1 MATLLVKVADSMTL
15 DGAQALIQ
23 GQHSYLEFV
32 RSFPS
37 FRTIQFT
44 APSEDQSSIDEI
56 RGLAYVVGATYDKE
70 YQIDPVI
77 GGKTQIAEYKSDVL
91 EDNTSKVAGTRNT
104 RIITGS
110 GGGTIYVKVANYSG
124 NLRFQFSSS
133 QGGVYSRIAT
143 YSGFV
148 QGGTYTF
155 DQSDSSNT
163 GHRLAF
169 SLTPDGT
176 FGGGVQYTYKVT
188 TAGTPGSSG
197 AYTRIEIDGVTAS
210 VLYWY
215 NVSNS
220 NYGAYDDS
228 PLRYGAICVHDFWH
242 LDRISKQSRSFL
254 NGVYNTT
261 EEADGVDVYV
271 LDTGIR
277 GASRPTGTNVGL
289 HPELFDTNNNADL
302 NGLSEQQAYRVYEVA
317 GYSSGYTVGGTANS
331 NEDDNGHG
339 TYCANL
345 IGGIKNGVANQ
356 TKFYAVKCF
365 SSVGSGSLSGIMNA
379 YQAVINHNDS
389 GHVNYKGNT
398 RPAVI
403 NASFGSTQPS
413 GSFPYIELNESGTD
427 AGFDVE
433 LYDETEKDVVDANI
447 VLVRS
452 AGNGFKDAADSFLG
466 PLQGRFQPGTRS
478 SGYPDGDV
486 NTVDTNIPS
495 ISVGATDYNDRW
507 ADFSNYG
514 SAVTTTAPGQHLT
527 VPNYNWTTNTPYS
540 SVSNYSVI
548 QGTSFSGPVV
558 AGVVCQFIADNGYN
572 HTTGTLPV
580 LCKNWVRGTG
590 SPGNFAAT
598 STDAYPTNTAHEYK
612 LPTNPFAVSSGSNV
626 IRVYYNA
633 IDASAFLNKI
643 GKKIQLRL
651 PDTSLVLGGINLY
664 IESGTWWGITAQDP
678 ANNYIEITVVN
689 SATGNATG
697 GGDNNYA
704 CIISDT
710 HEGTDGPTFG
720 NVTLYA
726 ELDSEESGHT
736 GRTVKQIPVDTGVDF
751 DYSQTGALIS
761 KVRGIF
767 TRYISK
773 TITWFYNGDLSQS
786 GGQGAQSGRLYWDT
800 TGVSAGTYYYQCQY
814 HGGMVGQIVLS
825 GSGGSAKR
833 YWNVTAPNSSNYDLQ
848 EQGVTPVVNTYNI
861 SVTAAN
867 SSNYTLSG
875 SDRSGSVS
883 GSDPT
888 VTVQQG
894 DTINFNMNA
903 GGHPMY
909 IKTVGGTGQGN
920 QVSQGSISGQGTQ
933 SGGTIQWTTNGVTP
947 GTYYYNCQY
956 HGGMQGLIVVQA
968 NNTTGDSGNDVT
980 ITSTI
985 GDILVFDLNVS
996 GHPFF
1001 IKTTAGTGTGNQ
1013 VTTGSVGGDGFA
1025 HNSSVSLDVGVDEF
1039 KSYANET
1046 FNAGEAYTLS
1056 GDDISGTGLS
1066 LNTSS
1071 GVLSGTV
1078 TSSYDDT
1085 FYNITVT
1092 EDSSGESR
1100 NYNFHTA
1107 GTGVVITIGDQP
1119 QDVTIEAGAGTN
1131 AQFGPLN
1138 ASISDS
1144 STINYQWQYST
1155 GGAWTSI
1162 SSLSGHSGENTETL
1176 TVDDN
1181 YAYNGWQY
1189 RCVTSSNTAA
1199 ADTTS
1204 NSATLTVTRVV
1215 TINSHPSSQA
1225 TISPAAATFSI
1236 NATTADGAA
1245 ISYAWDKSE
1254 DDTVWH
1260 QIPGATSSSYTTTA
1274 TTYDSGGVPPASF
1287 DADNGDYFRCRV
1299 NATGANEVTSNSAQL
1314 VVTRQITVD
1323 THPQNATGVVG
1334 GTAQF
1339 TVAASIS
1346 DGDSADI
1353 NFLWQVSLDDGQ
1365 NWSGLSG
1372 ANTATY
1378 TTPTLTAQFDE
1389 YQYRCL
1395 VSAAGATN
1403 TFSNAAVL
1411 QVETVSVS
1419 VVANPSDDQKDEGQT
1434 STFTCAGSVTTTAI
1448 SALLNSSFGVG
1459 NWTTPA
1465 GGGASAKAETAAN
1478 PELYNSIWSSHAPS
1492 VEYQWQLS
1500 IQSAE
1505 YTVSVQ
1511 AKTSAHAYY
1520 GQGSSKGYW
1529 LTGGV
1534 YGSTL
1539 TQAPNIHFSK
1549 GSTYTFNQNDAS
1561 NTTHAIYFSEVESAY
1576 GGTNRYETGV
1586 IYTLDGVDMN
1596 YDAYATGFAS
1606 ATNRQVKI
1614 TVAGDAPSTL
1624 YYACQAHGYMGNAIT
1639 IDNISYNDISGAT
1652 NASYTTGTLT
1662 YAEDHDDRYRC
1673 KLSAIGAEADVF
1685 TNPAVLTVYRTHQI
1699 TVQPVNATGNEGG
1712 TSSYTVAGTTSSGT
1726 QTFQWSKSDNGVDY
1740 ATIPGATSATYTT
1753 PNLVF
1758 VDDNDDRFKCTLS
1771 LVGAQ
1776 NTLEST
1782 FAVQTVLRVISITQQ
1797 PQPQTI
1803 IEGQTATF
1811 NITADIT
1818 SGFINYQWQLST
1830 DSGGN
1835 WANINGATAASYTTT
1850 TQPFP
1855 TLNNEYRCV
1864 LSNSNAISV
1873 TSDSATIT
1881 VNESEFVE
1889 AAASMTVNID
1899 PSTNLTFNRQPT
1911 FTSGDF
1917 VSQYAGSTHA
1927 ASFWLI
1933 KRVADNVTVYDTSTI
1948 TVPDLSGGDT
1958 GNLTTFTV
1966 PAGTLDF
1973 QVTYSV
1979 QVRFKDN
1986 AGLTSN
1992 YSSPVQFATPVVD
2005 QPEVQTITPAF
2016 NPTINVVS
2024 PQIKTGYGHNSTDWQ
2039 FSQADTF
2046 TDVIHQSLGNSTNLL
2061 SYTLPGDVTLL
2072 PTTTYY
2078 VRVRFNVDSV

>member
-15 DGAQALIQ
+15 DGAQALIM

-32 RSFPS
+32 RSFPT

-44 APSEDQSSIDEI
+44 TPSEDQSSIDEI

-70 YQIDPVI
+70 YQIDPVV
-77 GGKTQIAEYKSDVL
+77 GGKTAIAEFETDVF
-91 EDNTSKVAGTRNT
+91 EDNTEEVKGTRNT
-104 RIITGS
+104 RIITSS

-124 NLRFQFSSS
+124 NQRFQFSST

-176 FGGGVQYTYKVT
+176 YGGGSQYTYKIT

-197 AYTRIEIDGVTAS
+197 AYTRIEVDSVTAS

-228 PLRYGAICVHDFWH
+228 PLRYGAICIHDFWY
-242 LDRISKQSRSFL
+242 LDRISKQNRSFL

-289 HPELFDTNNNADL
+289 HPELYDKNNNADP

-317 GYSSGYTVGGTANS
+317 GYSSGYTVNAVANS

-345 IGGIKNGVANQ
+345 IGGIRTGVANE
-356 TKFYAVKCF
+356 TKFYALKCF
-365 SSVGSGSLSGIMNA
+365 SSGGSGSLSGIMNA

-403 NASFGSTQPS
+403 NASFGATQPS

-452 AGNGFKDAADSFLG
+452 AGNGFKDSSDSFLG

-478 SGYPDGDV
+478 AGYPDGDV
-486 NTVDTNIPS
+486 NTVDTNIAS

-514 SAVTTTAPGQHLT
+514 SGVTVTAPGQHIT
-527 VPNYNWTTNTPYS
+527 VPAYNWTALTPYT

-548 QGTSFSGPVV
+548 QGTSFSGPIT
-558 AGVVCQFIADNGYN
+558 AGVVCQYIAANNYN
-572 HTTGTLPV
+572 HNTGTLPV
-580 LCKNWVRGTG
+580 LCKNWIRGTG
-590 SPGNFAAT
+590 DPGNFAAV
-598 STDAYPTNTAHEYK
+598 STTAYPTNTAHEYK

-626 IRVYYNA
+626 IRIYYNSV
-633 IDASAFLNKI
+633 DSSAFLNKI
-643 GKKIQLRL
+643 GKKIQLRI

-664 IESGTWWGITAQDP
+664 TESGTWWGITAQDP

-710 HEGTDGPTFG
+710 HEGTDGPSFG
-720 NVTLYA
+720 NVTLFA
-726 ELDSEESGHT
+726 ELDSEEAGHT
-736 GRTVKQIPVDTGVDF
+736 GRTIKQIPVDTGVDF

-761 KVRGIF
+761 KVRGLF
-767 TRYISK
+767 TQYISK
-773 TITWFYNGDLSQS
+773 TITWFYNGSLSQS
-786 GGQGAQSGRLYWDT
+786 GGQGAESGRLYWDT
-800 TGVSAGTYYYQCQY
+800 TGVSAGTYYYQCEY

-833 YWNVTAPNSSNYDLQ
+833 YWNVTAPNSSNYNIQ

-909 IKTVGGTGQGN
+909 IKTVGGTGTGN

-1001 IKTTAGTGTGNQ
+1001 IKTTQGTGTSNQ

-1046 FNAGEAYTLS
+1046 FNAGETYTLS
-1056 GDDISGTGLS
+1056 GDNISGTGLS
-1066 LNTSS
+1066 LNTTS
-1071 GVLSGTV
+1071 GVLSGTI

-1085 FYNITVT
+1085 FFNITVT

-1107 GTGVVITIGDQP
+1107 GTGVVIVIGDQP

-1131 AQFGPLN
+1131 AQFGPVN
-1138 ASISDS
+1138 ATISDN

-1162 SSLSGHSGENTETL
+1162 SSLSGHSGENTDTL
-1176 TVDDN
+1176 TVDDD
-1181 YAYNGWQY
+1181 YSYNGWQY
-1189 RCVTSSNTAA
+1189 RCVCSAETAA

-1204 NSATLTVTRVV
+1204 NSATLTLNRVV
-1215 TINSHPSSQA
+1215 TISVQPSPQVA
-1225 TISPAAATFSI
+1225 TAPAAATFNI
-1236 NATTADGAA
+1236 TAATADTASL
-1245 ISYAWDKSE
+1245 SYAWDKSE

-1274 TTYDSGGVPPASF
+1274 TTYDTGGTPPASF
-1287 DADNGDYFRCRV
+1287 NADNGDYFRCRV
-1299 NATGANEVTSNSAQL
+1299 NATGADEVVSNS
-1314 VVTRQITVD
+1314 VTLSVNRSITID
-1323 THPQNATGVVG
+1323 THPQNTTGAVG

-1346 DGDSADI
+1346 DGDAADI
-1353 NFLWQVSLDDGQ
+1353 NYLWQVSLDDGN

-1372 ANTATY
+1372 ETTSTY
-1378 TTPTLTAQFDE
+1378 TTPTLTAQYDE

-1395 VSAAGATN
+1395 VSASGATN
-1403 TFSNAAVL
+1403 TFSNPATL
-1411 QVETVSVS
+1411 QVETVTVS
-1419 VVANPSDDQKDEGQT
+1419 VVADPNDATKNEGQT
-1434 STFTCAGSVTTTAI
+1434 ATFTAVGTVQTQAI
-1448 SALLNSSFGVG
+1448 TALLNSSFGIG
-1459 NWTTPA
+1459 NWTTPS
-1465 GGGASAKAETAAN
+1465 GGGASARAETAAD
-1478 PELYNSIWSSHAPS
+1478 PELYNSIWSNHAPS
-1492 VEYQWQLS
+1492 VQYQWQLS

-1505 YTVSVQ
+1505 FAVTVQS
-1511 AKTSAHAYY
+1511 KTPAHPYWSQGS
-1520 GQGSSKGYW
+1520 GQGYW
-1529 LTGGV
+1529 ITGGV

-1539 TQAPNIHFSK
+1539 TQAPNIQFSR
-1549 GSTYTFNQNDAS
+1549 GSTYTFTQNDSS
-1561 NTTHAIYFSEVESAY
+1561 NVTHAIYFSDTETAY
-1576 GGTNRYETGV
+1576 GGSDRYETGV
-1586 IYTLDGVDMN
+1586 TYTLDGVDMN
-1596 YDAYATGFAS
+1596 YDSYASGFAS
-1606 ATNRQVKI
+1606 ATSRQVSI
-1614 TVAGDAPSTL
+1614 TVDANAPATL
-1624 YYACQAHGYMGNAIT
+1624 YYACQAHQYMGNAIS
-1639 IDNISYNDISGAT
+1639 IANISYADIDGAT
-1652 NASYTTGTLT
+1652 SPTYNTGTLT
-1662 YAEDHDDRYRC
+1662 YAQDHDDRYRC
-1673 KLSAIGAEADVF
+1673 KLSATGADADVF
-1685 TNPAVLTVYRTHQI
+1685 TSAAVLTVYRTHSV
-1699 TVQPVNATGNEGG
+1699 TSEPVNATGNEGG
-1712 TSSYTVAGTTSSGT
+1712 TSQYTVAGTTSSGT

-1740 ATIPGATSATYTT
+1740 FDIPGANSATYTT
-1753 PNLVF
+1753 PALVF
-1758 VDDNDDRFKCTLS
+1758 ADDNDDRFKCTLS

-1776 NTLEST
+1776 SDVEST
-1782 FAVQTVLRVISITQQ
+1782 YAVQTVLRVITISQQ
-1797 PQPQTI
+1797 PQPQTV

-1811 NITADIT
+1811 SITAAIT
-1818 SGFINYQWQLST
+1818 SGSINYQWQLST

-1835 WANINGATAASYTTT
+1835 WANINGATSTSYTTT
-1850 TQPFP
+1850 VQPFP

-1889 AAASMTVNID
+1889 PADSMTVNID
-1899 PSTNLTFNRQPT
+1899 STTNLTFNREPT

-1917 VSQYAGSTHA
+1917 VSQYQGSTHS
-1927 ASFWLI
+1927 ASYWLI
-1933 KRVADNVTVYDTSTI
+1933 KRVADNATIYDTSTI

-1973 QVTYSV
+1973 QVTYTV
-1979 QVRFKDN
+1979 QVKFKDN

-1992 YSSPVQFATPVVD
+1992 YSTPVQFGTPVVD

-2024 PQIKTGYGHNSTDWQ
+2024 PQFKAGYGHNSTDWQ

-2078 VRVRFNVDSV
+2078 VRVRFNVDTV